1 MSSTLAT
8 VVLNQ
13 SKQVAILSASLLTK
27 KKILREII
35 SLSTTG
41 SLVMVKLL
49 WIRSHLLTSAL
60 KTQ

>member
-27 KKILREII
+27 KKNPK
-35 SLSTTG
+35 G
-41 SLVMVKLL
+41 DY
-49 WIRSHLLTSAL
+49 
-60 KTQ
+60 